1 MSASVPG
8 PAYRIQTQRLI
19 IRCWQPSDA
28 ALLKAAIEESLDHLR
43 PWMPWAQDEPQELQD
58 RVGWLRRARG
68 KFDMDRDFVYGIF
81 SPDESQVLGGTGLH
95 TRVGEGA
102 REIGYWIHQDYI
114 NQGLATETAAALTK
128 VAFEVDEVNRVEIH
142 CDPQN
147 VRSAAIPRKLGFVHE
162 ATLRQRVADADGERR
177 DTMIWTLFADEYPT
191 SPAASAEIE
200 AFDAIGQRID
210 VTSAG
215 FLC

>member
-1 MSASVPG
+1 
-8 PAYRIQTQRLI
+8 
-19 IRCWQPSDA
+19 
-28 ALLKAAIEESLDHLR
+28 
-43 PWMPWAQDEPQELQD
+43 MPWAQDEPQELQD

-68 KFDMDRDFVYGIF
+68 KFDVDRDFVYGIF
-81 SPDESQVLGGTGLH
+81 SAAESQVLGGTGLH

-102 REIGYWIHQDYI
+102 REIGYWIQQDYI
-114 NQGLATETAAALTK
+114 NQGLATETATALTK

-142 CDPQN
+142 CDARS
-147 VRSAAIPRKLGFVHE
+147 VRSAAIPRRLGFVHE

-210 VTSAG
+210 VTRAG

>member
-68 KFDMDRDFVYGIF
+68 KFDLDRDFVYGIF